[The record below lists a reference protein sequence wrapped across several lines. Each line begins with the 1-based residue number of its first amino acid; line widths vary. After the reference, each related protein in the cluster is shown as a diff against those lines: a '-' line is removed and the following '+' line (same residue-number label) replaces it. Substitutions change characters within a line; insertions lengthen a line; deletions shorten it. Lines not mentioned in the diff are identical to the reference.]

1 MNFTHDEMIRLRQEH
16 ATQKNQASFAN
27 HTILNNLSNPN
38 SDYKKPVKLTPEQKE
53 RRARMEDIKA
63 GQLYDDDA
71 DPLFD

>member
-1 MNFTHDEMIRLRQEH
+1 MNREQMIKLRQEH
-16 ATQKNQASFAN
+16 ATQRN
-27 HTILNNLSNPN
+27 LNNTAVMTHLSNPN